1 MMKIFWMRLR
11 ERLINFYPPLL
22 GAGIRAH
29 TLDERTIRV
38 EMKLTPFNKNI
49 VGVHFGGSL
58 YAMCDPWFMLILMR
72 VLGKD
77 YIVWDKAASIK
88 FIKPGRS
95 AVSATFHIPQERVD
109 EIILATANGEKF
121 EPTFTVD
128 VLDKEGQLVARVEK
142 LIYVKRKKRD

>member
-38 EMKLTPFNKNI
+38 EMKLTPFNQNI

-88 FIKPGRS
+88 FIKPGRG
-95 AVSATFHIPQERVD
+95 AVSATFHIPQERVN
-109 EIILATANGEKF
+109 EIILAAANGEKF

-142 LIYVKRKKRD
+142 LIYVKRKKRG

>member
-1 MMKIFWMRLR
+1 MKIFWMRLR

-22 GAGIRAH
+22 CAGIRAR

-38 EMKLTPFNKNI
+38 EMKLTPFNQNI

-142 LIYVKRKKRD
+142 LIYVKRKKRA